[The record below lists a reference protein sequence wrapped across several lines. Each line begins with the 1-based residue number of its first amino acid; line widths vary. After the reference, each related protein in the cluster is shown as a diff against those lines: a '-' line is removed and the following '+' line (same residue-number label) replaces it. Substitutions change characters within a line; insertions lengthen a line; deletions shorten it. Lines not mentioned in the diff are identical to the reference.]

1 MLHIW
6 KDSYPEATSGHSL
19 RDRFHVSYT
28 GPQEMVKLGTSV
40 PENLESRVAEGD
52 TEEHPD
58 LCHVQAPYDKV
69 RWR

>member
-1 MLHIW
+1 
-6 KDSYPEATSGHSL
+6 
-19 RDRFHVSYT
+19 
-28 GPQEMVKLGTSV
+28 MVKLGTSV

-58 LCHVQAPYDKV
+58 LCHVQAPHDKV